1 MNCPSFLAFVITK
14 LGWGAYPGSTP
25 DDIRSGN
32 CFVHNTMLY
41 DHVQKSVLYGP
52 FRYHPSPFWNTTNRN
67 AEAIAREALRF
78 HARPSLAGILP
89 LAKQALLG

>member
-1 MNCPSFLAFVITK
+1 MLTRRSPPAPSA
-14 LGWGAYPGSTP
+14 PP
-25 DDIRSGN
+25 R
-32 CFVHNTMLY
+32 Y